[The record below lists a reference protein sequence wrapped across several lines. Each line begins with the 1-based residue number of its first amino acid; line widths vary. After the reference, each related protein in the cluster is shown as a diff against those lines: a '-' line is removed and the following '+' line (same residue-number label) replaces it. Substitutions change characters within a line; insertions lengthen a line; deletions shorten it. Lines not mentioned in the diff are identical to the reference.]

1 MKSGIAWSV
10 DRTNRFQYSEDWIN
24 MPDEVTRQGYRQ
36 VKQGLYLPKI
46 NDEDYMVWARTAAL
60 PNFRKLHRIIKKLPS
75 GEDTLKA
82 GTVLNVTIAN
92 WFPVGDFNGEK
103 HFVLTT
109 LTWFGGSAM
118 GLAITYL
125 VVGSL
130 AVLTGIMIFFRAP
143 PRKLGDFAEFQDWGN
158 LEN

>member
-36 VKQGLYLPKI
+36 VQQGLYLPKI

-75 GEDTLKA
+75 GEDTLKK
-82 GTVLNVTIAN
+82 GQVLNVTIAN
-92 WFPVGDFNGEK
+92 WFAVGEFDGEK
-103 HFVLTT
+103 HVVLTT

-130 AVLTGIMIFFRAP
+130 SLLAGIIIFIKTP
-143 PRKLGDFAEFQDWGN
+143 ERKLGDYKEFKWEN
-158 LEN
+158 L